1 MKEADPEKLFQKL
14 DRIGKGSFGEVFQGI
29 DNRTAKIVAIKLI
42 DLEEA
47 EDEIEDIQQEI
58 TILSQCDSPY
68 ITKYFGSYLKEN
80 YLWIIMEYLGGG
92 SALDLMQPG
101 PLPESSIATILREVI
116 KGLDYLHAESKIHR
130 DVKAANILLSEK
142 GDVKLADFGVASQ
155 LTSSLEKR
163 KTFVGTPFWMAPEVI
178 KQSEYDCLA
187 DIWSLGITAIELAH
201 REPPHADMHP
211 MRVLFLIPESSPPE
225 LTGNW
230 SKNFREFVATCLK
243 MNPKDRPSAFE
254 LLSTKFIK
262 SHSKKLSSLVDLIIR
277 YREWKAAGGDG
288 SDSDSDVA
296 KSFKEED
303 IISEWD
309 FTIDTVK
316 AAPAAAPIATNN
328 TNRKTTKRQLLDNVG
343 QQQQKRS
350 SIHSVSSIAEQ
361 LLKRRSS
368 TANKDETTSVDESEI
383 STATEEVI
391 MDLSSKQPEAL
402 PESPLL
408 ASTGPPKSSKLYTV
422 ISPVIQ
428 KCKDRLTTNE
438 AAQPKKLNE
447 LLRAF
452 ELAEVSKP
460 GITDKLV
467 HGIIQRTTMA

>member
-1 MKEADPEKLFQKL
+1 
-14 DRIGKGSFGEVFQGI
+14 
-29 DNRTAKIVAIKLI
+29 
-42 DLEEA
+42 
-47 EDEIEDIQQEI
+47 
-58 TILSQCDSPY
+58 
-68 ITKYFGSYLKEN
+68 
-80 YLWIIMEYLGGG
+80 MEYLGGG

-101 PLPESSIATILREVI
+101 PLPEASIATILREVI

-142 GDVKLADFGVASQ
+142 GEVKLADFGVASQ

-178 KQSEYDCLA
+178 KQTEYDCLA

-211 MRVLFLIPESSPPE
+211 MRVLFLIPETSPPT

-230 SKNFREFVATCLK
+230 SKHFRDFVATCLQ
-243 MNPKDRPSAFE
+243 MNPKDRPTAFE

-262 SHSKKLSSLVDLIIR
+262 SHSKKLSSLVELIVR
-277 YREWKAAGGDG
+277 HREWKAAGGDG

-303 IISEWD
+303 IVSEWN
-309 FTIDTVK
+309 FKIDTVK
-316 AAPAAAPIATNN
+316 AAPAAVPVATN

-350 SIHSVSSIAEQ
+350 SIHSECSAGEQ
-361 LLKRRSS
+361 LLKRTSKVIKDDS
-368 TANKDETTSVDESEI
+368 TSINESEF
-383 STATEEVI
+383 STVTEEVI
-391 MDLSSKQPEAL
+391 MDLSSKQPETL

-408 ASTGPPKSSKLYTV
+408 ASTKPNLKSLKLYTIV
-422 ISPVIQ
+422 SPVIQ
-428 KCKDRLTTNE
+428 KCKERLSANE

-460 GITDKLV
+460 GITDKFV
-467 HGIIQRTTMA
+467 HGLIQRTTMA